1 MLDGSLEE
9 GRGHVNLKPKSLVL
23 AALTCGLAAL
33 GALAGCKSMKAKV
46 ADHYVYVTA
55 KSATLRDRVAAV
67 SNRTGEVANGDKL
80 KVLEHGRHF
89 IRVQTP
95 KGQIGWIKEAE
106 VATDETE
113 GDFNKLRDEH
123 KSDPAVATG
132 VVRDSVY
139 MHAGPG
145 KDAER
150 FYLLAEGEKLQL
162 LRRATLVKTNANPSS
177 VARAQKAIP
186 QAAGS
191 DARRKGAMPAV
202 VTPTGEAVGP
212 PAMEDWWLVRDSQ
225 GHTGWLYSRM
235 MDVDAPDALTRYAE
249 GQRFVGAYVLT
260 HVHDDE
266 APGGPADVPVYVT
279 VLSPYKA
286 GLPYDFDQVRV
297 FTWSLAHHRYETGFR
312 EKNVEGY
319 LPVTIGTMKDP
330 GGKEQ
335 NAQEALPSFSYKVLS
350 AQAPPVVPDPAT
362 GAMVPGRT
370 VTRTYR
376 MEGNFMHRMTM
387 AGAPVE
393 DVAHPA
399 PEEKKKGKRK

>member
-1 MLDGSLEE
+1 M
-9 GRGHVNLKPKSLVL
+9 VL
-23 AALTCGLAAL
+23 LA
-33 GALAGCKSMKAKV
+33 ALAGCKGMKPKA
-46 ADHYVYVTA
+46 AEHYVYVTA

-95 KGQIGWIKEAE
+95 KGEVGWIKEAE

-113 GDFNKLRDEH
+113 GDFNKLKDEH
-123 KSDPAVATG
+123 KNDATVATG

-139 MHAGPG
+139 MHAAPG

-162 LRRATLVKTNANPSS
+162 LRRATLVKTNANPASI
-177 VARAQKAIP
+177 ARAQKAIP

-191 DARRKGAMPAV
+191 DARKKDAAPVA
-202 VTPTGEAVGP
+202 VTPTGEVVGP
-212 PAMEDWWLVRDSQ
+212 PPMEDWWLVRDSG

-235 MDVDAPDALTRYAE
+235 MDVDAPEALTRYAE
-249 GQRFVGAYVLT
+249 GQRFVGAYILT
-260 HVHDDE
+260 RVHDDG

-297 FTWSLAHHRYETGFR
+297 FTWSLTHHRYETGFR
-312 EKNVEGY
+312 EKNIEGY

-330 GGKEQ
+330 GGKTAQ
-335 NAQEALPSFSYKVLS
+335 AQEQLPSFSYKVLS
-350 AQAPPVVPDPAT
+350 ASAPPVVPDPAT
-362 GAMVPGRT
+362 GAMVPART

-376 MEGNFMHRMTM
+376 MEGNFMHRITV

-393 DVAHPA
+393 EVAHPA
-399 PEEKKKGKRK
+399 MEEKKGKKGKK